1 MLNFL
6 LANIKIFLLN
16 KCFLYAFLLYVLVN
30 QSASSDDIC
39 MFDQLDFNHA
49 QVMTS
54 QSCEVISQ
62 SSFESYT
69 KVETTFS
76 REVSHSQS
84 SLYSTSSQQNPS
96 VKSQG
101 NSSDVSVSDHSVT
114 ANDAGNNNVF
124 FYVQWNLSGC
134 DLSPSHSKFSNIFLR
149 KIKCF

>member
-1 MLNFL
+1 MYL
-6 LANIKIFLLN
+6 LF
-16 KCFLYAFLLYVLVN
+16 VLVN

-39 MFDQLDFNHA
+39 MFDQVDFNHT
-49 QVMTS
+49 QVMAS

-69 KVETTFS
+69 KVEATFS

-101 NSSDVSVSDHSVT
+101 NSSDVSDHSAS
-114 ANDAGNNNVF
+114 ANNAG
-124 FYVQWNLSGC
+124 
-134 DLSPSHSKFSNIFLR
+134 R
-149 KIKCF
+149 